1 MIVMWNCMMVDCVV
15 CGWKEGCWWLM
26 LLSVAESE
34 EVKMSALV
42 CAQRTSQP
50 CRVGPS
56 ATSGP
61 TSRPIGAIRSY
72 YSHAIVSDLTVVGY
86 CPWAKRDGISIS
98 KSTDRYALISLPLA
112 SHTPYA
118 YDQAL

>member
-1 MIVMWNCMMVDCVV
+1 MMIECVID
-15 CGWKEGCWWLM
+15 GWEEGCWWLM

-34 EVKMSALV
+34 EVKMNALV

-61 TSRPIGAIRSY
+61 TSPPIGLIRSY
-72 YSHAIVSDLTVVGY
+72 CSHAIVSDLTVVGY
-86 CPWAKRDGISIS
+86 CPWAKRDGIGIF
-98 KSTDRYALISLPLA
+98 KSTDRYALISLPFA
-112 SHTPYA
+112 SHTSYA

>member
-1 MIVMWNCMMVDCVV
+1 M
-15 CGWKEGCWWLM
+15 
-26 LLSVAESE
+26 LSVAESE
-34 EVKMSALV
+34 EVKRGDLV
-42 CAQRTSQP
+42 CAQRRSQP

-56 ATSGP
+56 VTSGP

-72 YSHAIVSDLTVVGY
+72 YSHAIVSGLTVVGY

-98 KSTDRYALISLPLA
+98 KSTDRYALISLPFA

>member
-1 MIVMWNCMMVDCVV
+1 
-15 CGWKEGCWWLM
+15 M

-34 EVKMSALV
+34 EVKRGALV

-61 TSRPIGAIRSY
+61 TSRPIGLIRSY
-72 YSHAIVSDLTVVGY
+72 YSHAIVSDPTVVGY
-86 CPWAKRDGISIS
+86 CPGAKRDGISVF
-98 KSTDRYALISLPLA
+98 KSTERYALISLPLT
-112 SHTPYA
+112 SHAPYA